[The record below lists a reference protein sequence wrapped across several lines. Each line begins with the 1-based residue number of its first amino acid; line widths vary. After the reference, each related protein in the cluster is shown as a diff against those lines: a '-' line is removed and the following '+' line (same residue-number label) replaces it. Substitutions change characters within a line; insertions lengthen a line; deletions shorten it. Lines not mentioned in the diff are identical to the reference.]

1 MTGKQFENQIEKVLQ
16 IKTSKKGHYHKNNA
30 LRLHSGQYIDG
41 EPFDFEVFLPD
52 YYAVFDAKTLK
63 GDRWQIREKDIKQAY
78 NLLRCKEVG
87 LRAYFLINFNGDVR
101 EIDINQVIQTLES
114 GIKHIKKEE
123 TNKNWSLLGV

>member
-16 IKTSKKGHYHKNNA
+16 IKTNKKGHYHKNNA
-30 LRLHSGQYIDG
+30 LRLHSGQYIEG
-41 EPFDFEVFLPD
+41 EPFDFEVFLPN
-52 YYAVFDAKTLK
+52 YYAVFDVKSLNSNI
-63 GDRWQIREKDIKQAY
+63 WQIRDKDVKQAY
-78 NLLRCKEVG
+78 NLLRCKQVG
-87 LRAYFLINFNGDVR
+87 LNAYFLVNFNGEVR